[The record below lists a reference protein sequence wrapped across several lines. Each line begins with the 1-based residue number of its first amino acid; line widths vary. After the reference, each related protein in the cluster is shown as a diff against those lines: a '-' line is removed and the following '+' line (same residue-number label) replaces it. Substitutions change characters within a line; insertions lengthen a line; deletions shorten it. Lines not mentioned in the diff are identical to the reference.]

1 MSQKSGREVQL
12 NSKHKILWRLSGPL
26 IISNLS
32 IALLG
37 IVDTAVVG
45 HLSHPYYLG
54 AVAVAAVIFD
64 FVYWSMGFLRMGTT
78 GIIAQAYGQ
87 KDADGIR
94 KSLLHAIALSQLI
107 ALLILIFQEFILHTG
122 LHLVGGSEDV
132 QKYAEVY
139 FRHAIFGAPAVLGS
153 LALLGCLLGLQNA
166 RATLYYAVTVN
177 SINIVLDL
185 ILVFGLDMSVKG
197 VAIASVISQY
207 CGIVLA
213 LFFIRFELKKIPGSW
228 KLDSILDLEAIMRML
243 ALNQNIF
250 IRTVCLIFVFGFFAR
265 QGAAQGDIILA
276 ANAVLLNFQAI
287 TSLGLDGFANAAEA
301 LVGKAIGSRDR
312 KSFNESIQTAFYW
325 SIGVAACFAIFYW
338 LAGTQIISL
347 MTGLDEVQ
355 SSAIR
360 YLPWLIA
367 SPLISVW
374 CFVLDGIFIGAV
386 KGREMRNSMI
396 FSTLIVFLPGWF
408 LLQPL
413 ANHGLWLAMMLFF
426 IGRGLSLAWYFYRI
440 DHDGDG
446 FISPDHA

>member
-1 MSQKSGREVQL
+1 MD
-12 NSKHKILWRLSGPL
+12 NKHKTLWRLSGPL

-78 GIIAQAYGQ
+78 GIVAQSFGKQ
-87 KDADGIR
+87 DADGIR
-94 KSLLHAIALSQLI
+94 KSLFHAMVLAQVI
-107 ALLILIFQEFILHTG
+107 ALLILGLQGFILDTG
-122 LHLVGGSEDV
+122 LYLVGGSPEV
-132 QKYAEVY
+132 KEFAGVY
-139 FRHAIFGAPAVLGS
+139 FRHAVYGAPAVLGS

-166 RATLYYAVTVN
+166 RATLFYAVIVN

-185 ILVFGLDMSVKG
+185 LLVFGLDMGVKG

-207 CGIVLA
+207 CGLILA
-213 LFFIRFELKKIPGSW
+213 LFFIRAELGRFPGSW
-228 KLDSILDLEAIMRML
+228 RSISLLEFQGIKRMIS
-243 ALNQNIF
+243 LNQNIF

-265 QGAAQGDIILA
+265 QGAAQGDVILA

-301 LVGKAIGSRDR
+301 LVGKAIGAGDR
-312 KSFNESIQTAFYW
+312 KSFGESIQTAFLW
-325 SIGVAACFAIFYW
+325 SIGVSACFALAYW
-338 LAGTQIISL
+338 LAGTHIISL
-347 MTGLDEVQ
+347 MTGLVEVRQ
-355 SSAIR
+355 TALV

-386 KGREMRNSMI
+386 KGEEMRDSMI
-396 FSTLIVFLPGWF
+396 FSTFLVFLPGWL

-426 IGRGLSLAWYFYRI
+426 TGRGISLAWYFYRI
-440 DHDGDG
+440 NVRQGG
-446 FISPDHA
+446 FVSPGRE

>member
-1 MSQKSGREVQL
+1 M
-12 NSKHKILWRLSGPL
+12 NNKHKTLWRLSGPL

-64 FVYWSMGFLRMGTT
+64 FIYWGMGFLRMGTT
-78 GIIAQAYGQ
+78 GIVAQAYGKQ
-87 KDADGIR
+87 DADGIR
-94 KSLLHAIALSQLI
+94 KSLFHAMLLAQLI
-107 ALLILIFQEFILHTG
+107 ALLILGLQGYILDTG
-122 LHLVGGSEDV
+122 LYLVGGSPEV
-132 QKYAEVY
+132 KQFAGVY
-139 FRHAIFGAPAVLGS
+139 FRHAVYGAPAVLGS

-166 RATLYYAVTVN
+166 RATLFYAVIVN

-185 ILVFGLDMSVKG
+185 VLVFGLDMGVKG

-207 CGIVLA
+207 CGLILA
-213 LFFIRFELKKIPGSW
+213 LVFIRAELGRFPGSW
-228 KLDSILDLEAIMRML
+228 HSISFFDLKGIKRML
-243 ALNQNIF
+243 SLNQNIF
-250 IRTVCLIFVFGFFAR
+250 IRTICLILVFGFFAH
-265 QGAAQGDIILA
+265 QGAAQGDVILA

-301 LVGKAIGSRDR
+301 LVGKSIGAGDR
-312 KSFNESIQTAFYW
+312 KSFSESIQAAFLW
-325 SIGVAACFAIFYW
+325 SIAVSACFALVYW
-338 LAGTQIISL
+338 LAGAQIISL
-347 MTGLDEVQ
+347 MTGLAEVRH
-355 SSAIR
+355 AALR

-386 KGREMRNSMI
+386 KGKEMRNSMI
-396 FSTLIVFLPGWF
+396 FSTFLVFLPAWY

-426 IGRGLSLAWYFYRI
+426 VGRGVSLAWFFYQVDNRQ
-440 DHDGDG
+440 GG
-446 FISPDHA
+446 FVSPGHG